1 MDFPVKLKSVRE
13 AEKFLADENLAMVGV
28 DSAVVLSMPNIE
40 LGQYTNKLSFDTWT
54 QDLKSASSYRNWCAH
69 FFNHD
74 FCTNPY

>member
-40 LGQYTNKLSFDTWT
+40 LGQYTNKLSFDT
-54 QDLKSASSYRNWCAH
+54 
-69 FFNHD
+69 
-74 FCTNPY
+74 